1 MVATSAQNPDFVS
14 LKDGGLEICRDKLF
28 TLILQ
33 IINLS
38 EIYTKF
44 GIAKDISEN
53 ILMKVIFP
61 RHADVPLLE
70 LPLFCI
76 WRALELETD

>member
-44 GIAKDISEN
+44 GIAKSISEN
-53 ILMKVIFP
+53 ILMNFSV
-61 RHADVPLLE
+61 HGHLE
-70 LPLFCI
+70 RVRVGNRLNC
-76 WRALELETD
+76 